1 MIVTARAEFGHGGR
15 SGIRISVGEIRGG
28 SAPDGMAHKPASAGK
43 ARLTGSQDSKPN
55 TAIQQSRRAARGREE
70 DHLKAR
76 AHTGAREHA
85 RGLPM
90 GVADASARGG

>member
-1 MIVTARAEFGHGGR
+1 MIVTARAEFGHGDR

-28 SAPDGMAHKPASAGK
+28 SAPDGTAHKPASAGK
-43 ARLTGSQDSKPN
+43 ARLTGSQDSNPN

-70 DHLKAR
+70 DHLTAR